1 MVFLYCAK
9 INIRDKHTNNI
20 GDHMTDINLNSE
32 IVYQV
37 IEKAKE
43 FHAKEEVV
51 IPENPNE
58 FSEEDFAQILADH
71 QNDLT
76 YQEVKIAIDD
86 LEPDQQI
93 TLVAIMYLGRGDF
106 EPHDWDLCLS
116 EAKNGWTKHTASY
129 LLSKP
134 HIADYLEEGL
144 ILLGKNSHE

>member
-1 MVFLYCAK
+1 M
-9 INIRDKHTNNI
+9 IN
-20 GDHMTDINLNSE
+20 INLNTE
-32 IVYQV
+32 IVCQL

-43 FHAKEEVV
+43 FHCKEGVV

-58 FSEEDFAQILADH
+58 LSEDDFAQILADH

-76 YQEVKIAIDD
+76 YQEAKTAIDD

-106 EPHDWDLCLS
+106 DIQEWDACLA
-116 EAKNGWTKHTASY
+116 EAERGWTKHTARY

-144 ILLGKNSHE
+144 ILLGRRCQE